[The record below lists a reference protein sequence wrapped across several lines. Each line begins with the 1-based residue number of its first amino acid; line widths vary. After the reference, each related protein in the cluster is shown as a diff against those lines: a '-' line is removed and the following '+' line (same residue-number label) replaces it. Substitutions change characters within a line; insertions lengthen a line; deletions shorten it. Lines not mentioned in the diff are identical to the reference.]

1 MLRRILLTS
10 AGAMALTGA
19 ALAADLRPPP
29 PPVYVPLP
37 SWTGFYAGL
46 NAGGTWSG
54 VNNGST
60 ATANLDPFS
69 GLVGDAG
76 YNSTSAVLATTN
88 TPLHPTAG
96 FIGGLHPQLPI
107 LQ

>member
-60 ATANLDPFS
+60 ATAEL
-69 GLVGDAG
+69 G
-76 YNSTSAVLATTN
+76 
-88 TPLHPTAG
+88 PL
-96 FIGGLHPQLPI
+96 
-107 LQ
+107 